1 MTTAA
6 HIFSPVRETITHNER
21 QDEVYAVFPVLI
33 RTLIIYITLIASI
46 RLTGKRQV
54 GEMQLSELI
63 TAFLISEVAA
73 SPLADPDIPL
83 VYGVVPILLL
93 ISLEIVISFVTTKSV
108 ILKRMFAPPPT
119 VLIKNGKLD
128 VKALGKQRI
137 RAEEL
142 ISSLRLKDI
151 GDISQLNF
159 CFLEHN
165 GQISVF
171 KNDDAL
177 TLPLIIDGRVNAHS
191 LSLIGKDS
199 AWLDAK
205 LKSDRR
211 RAEDIFL
218 MTSDGNSVFYVGK
231 EKEKKK

>member
-83 VYGVVPILLL
+83 VYGVVRL
-93 ISLEIVISFVTTKSV
+93 
-108 ILKRMFAPPPT
+108 R
-119 VLIKNGKLD
+119 
-128 VKALGKQRI
+128 
-137 RAEEL
+137 
-142 ISSLRLKDI
+142 SSSRL
-151 GDISQLNF
+151 
-159 CFLEHN
+159 
-165 GQISVF
+165 
-171 KNDDAL
+171 
-177 TLPLIIDGRVNAHS
+177 
-191 LSLIGKDS
+191 
-199 AWLDAK
+199 
-205 LKSDRR
+205 
-211 RAEDIFL
+211 
-218 MTSDGNSVFYVGK
+218 
-231 EKEKKK
+231 

>member
-1 MTTAA
+1 M
-6 HIFSPVRETITHNER
+6 
-21 QDEVYAVFPVLI
+21 FPVLI

-119 VLIKNGKLD
+119 VLI
-128 VKALGKQRI
+128 
-137 RAEEL
+137 
-142 ISSLRLKDI
+142 
-151 GDISQLNF
+151 
-159 CFLEHN
+159 
-165 GQISVF
+165 
-171 KNDDAL
+171 
-177 TLPLIIDGRVNAHS
+177 
-191 LSLIGKDS
+191 
-199 AWLDAK
+199 
-205 LKSDRR
+205 
-211 RAEDIFL
+211 
-218 MTSDGNSVFYVGK
+218 
-231 EKEKKK
+231 

>member
-1 MTTAA
+1 M
-6 HIFSPVRETITHNER
+6 
-21 QDEVYAVFPVLI
+21 FPVLI
-33 RTLIIYITLIASI
+33 RTLIIYIVLVASI

-83 VYGVVPILLL
+83 VYGIVPILLL

-108 ILKRMFAPPPT
+108 TLKRMFAPQPT
-119 VLIKNGKLD
+119 VIIKNGKLD
-128 VKALGKQRI
+128 LKALGKQRI
-137 RAEEL
+137 SAEEL

-151 GDISQLNF
+151 GNISDLNF

-171 KNDDAL
+171 KSNDPL
-177 TLPLIIDGRVNAHS
+177 SLPLITDGNINTNS
-191 LSLIGKDS
+191 LSLIGKDE
-199 AWLDAK
+199 AWLRAR
-205 LKSDRR
+205 LKSDKRR
-211 RAEDIFL
+211 LGDIFL
-218 MTSDGNSVFYVGK
+218 MTSDGNSAYYV

>member
-1 MTTAA
+1 M
-6 HIFSPVRETITHNER
+6 
-21 QDEVYAVFPVLI
+21 FPVLI
-33 RTLIIYITLIASI
+33 RTLIIYIVLVASI

-83 VYGVVPILLL
+83 VYGIVPILLL

-108 ILKRMFAPPPT
+108 ALKRMFAPPPT
-119 VLIKNGKLD
+119 VIIKNGKLD
-128 VKALGKQRI
+128 LKALGKQRI
-137 RAEEL
+137 SAEEL

-151 GDISQLNF
+151 GNISDLNF

-171 KNDDAL
+171 KADDSL
-177 TLPLIIDGRVNAHS
+177 TLPLITDGNINTNS
-191 LSLIGKDS
+191 LSLIGKDE
-199 AWLDAK
+199 AWLKAR
-205 LKSDRR
+205 LKSDKRR
-211 RAEDIFL
+211 LGDIFL
-218 MTSDGNSVFYVGK
+218 MTSDGNSAYYV

>member
-1 MTTAA
+1 M
-6 HIFSPVRETITHNER
+6 
-21 QDEVYAVFPVLI
+21 FPVLI
-33 RTLIIYITLIASI
+33 RTLIIYIVLVASI

-83 VYGVVPILLL
+83 VYGIVPILLL

-108 ILKRMFAPPPT
+108 TLKRMFAPPPT
-119 VLIKNGKLD
+119 VIIKNGKLD
-128 VKALGKQRI
+128 LKALGKQRI
-137 RAEEL
+137 SAEEL

-151 GDISQLNF
+151 GNISDLNF

-171 KNDDAL
+171 KSNDPL
-177 TLPLIIDGRVNAHS
+177 SLPLITDGNINTNS
-191 LSLIGKDS
+191 LSLIGKDE
-199 AWLDAK
+199 AWLRAR
-205 LKSDRR
+205 LKSDKRR
-211 RAEDIFL
+211 LGDIFL
-218 MTSDGNSVFYVGK
+218 MTSDGNSAYYV

>member
-1 MTTAA
+1 M
-6 HIFSPVRETITHNER
+6 
-21 QDEVYAVFPVLI
+21 FPVLI

-108 ILKRMFAPPPT
+108 ILKRMFA
-119 VLIKNGKLD
+119 
-128 VKALGKQRI
+128 
-137 RAEEL
+137 
-142 ISSLRLKDI
+142 
-151 GDISQLNF
+151 
-159 CFLEHN
+159 
-165 GQISVF
+165 
-171 KNDDAL
+171 
-177 TLPLIIDGRVNAHS
+177 HS

-218 MTSDGNSVFYVGK
+218 MTSDGNRVFYVGQ

>member
-1 MTTAA
+1 M
-6 HIFSPVRETITHNER
+6 
-21 QDEVYAVFPVLI
+21 FPVLI
-33 RTLIIYITLIASI
+33 RTLIIYIVLVASI

-83 VYGVVPILLL
+83 VYGIVPILLL

-108 ILKRMFAPPPT
+108 ALKRMFAPPPT
-119 VLIKNGKLD
+119 VIIKNGRLD
-128 VKALGKQRI
+128 LKALGKQRI
-137 RAEEL
+137 SAEEL

-151 GDISQLNF
+151 GNISDLSF

-171 KNDDAL
+171 KANDSL
-177 TLPLIIDGRVNAHS
+177 TLPLITDGNINTNS
-191 LSLIGKDS
+191 LSLIGKDE
-199 AWLDAK
+199 AWLKAR
-205 LKSDRR
+205 LKSDKRR
-211 RAEDIFL
+211 LGDIFL
-218 MTSDGNSVFYVGK
+218 MTSDGNSAYYV